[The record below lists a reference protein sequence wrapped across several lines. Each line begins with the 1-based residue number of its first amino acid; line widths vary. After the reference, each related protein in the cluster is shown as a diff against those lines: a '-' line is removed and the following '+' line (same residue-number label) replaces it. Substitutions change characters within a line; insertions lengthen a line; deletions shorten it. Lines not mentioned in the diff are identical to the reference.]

1 MSRKTATSA
10 SRCRHY
16 LRPRR
21 QQMDLFKTGLAGSP
35 GAPLWPELPE
45 DARLVL
51 TGLMTQLIL
60 NHAAEAAKPP
70 SKEDGHDQ

>member
-1 MSRKTATSA
+1 MSRKTTKSA

-21 QQMDLFKTGLAGSP
+21 QKIDLFKTGLAGSP

-45 DARLVL
+45 DERF

-60 NHAAEAAKPP
+60 NHATEAAKPP
-70 SKEDGHDQ
+70 LKVDGHDQ